1 METEI
6 KALLAGVASGRRY
19 WVRAPQGTALPHVVL
34 YRVDGIPGYHFQ
46 GRDNVVSS
54 RVQATCT
61 ATTYAAA
68 RQTADVVIAALDGV
82 TTRTD
87 SPPGRIQAIFI
98 ESDGR
103 DLATE
108 DAGSVNQLFAVAV
121 DFSVIHEP

>member
-6 KALLAGVASGRRY
+6 TALLAGVASGRRY
-19 WVRAPQGTALPHVVL
+19 WVRAPQWTALPHVVL
-34 YRVDGIPGYHFQ
+34 YRVDGIPGYHLQ

-68 RQTADVVIAALDGV
+68 RQTADAVIAALDGV

-87 SPPGRIQAIFI
+87 SPPGNIQAIFI

-103 DLATE
+103 DIASE
-108 DAGSVNQLFAVAV
+108 DAGSVSSLFAVAV
-121 DFSVIHEP
+121 DFTVYHEP